1 MAEKFTS
8 QDRLVNNVA
17 VIIMLASVTVWV
29 IIHYANIFE
38 TMEILTRVNRYLNK
52 LFAVHLLDYL
62 DCTHFGTWVL
72 PTQHMPPVL
81 LCGILG
87 AKKF

>member
-29 IIHYANIFE
+29 IIHYANIFD
-38 TMEILTRVNRYLNK
+38 TMEILTLE
-52 LFAVHLLDYL
+52 
-62 DCTHFGTWVL
+62 
-72 PTQHMPPVL
+72 
-81 LCGILG
+81 
-87 AKKF
+87 